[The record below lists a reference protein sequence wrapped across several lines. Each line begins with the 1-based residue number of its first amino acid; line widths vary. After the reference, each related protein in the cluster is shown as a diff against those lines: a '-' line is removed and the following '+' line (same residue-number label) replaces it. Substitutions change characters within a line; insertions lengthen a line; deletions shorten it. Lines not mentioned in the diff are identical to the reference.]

1 MHHRANIISL
11 SVPTPRPKIER
22 VGLLDQVYQVLKE
35 RVLDRT
41 YLPGARLNVDA
52 LSRELAVSST
62 PIREALGRL
71 VAEGLADAEPFV
83 GFHVADIPTPDYY
96 RQLYDFRLV
105 IETWA
110 AAETARRR
118 PPKTLAALR
127 DSVEAM
133 GEGTLSKRY
142 ARYRGFAEA
151 DEAFHVAI
159 LAGTGNMPAM
169 KAYED
174 LRIHHHLARLYI
186 ERDQD
191 TAESHAQHA
200 AILEAIKAGRPRDAA
215 ARMREHLATSKKR
228 LLDEAA

>member
-35 RVLDRT
+35 RVLDRS
-41 YLPGARLNVDA
+41 YRPGAKLNVDA

-71 VAEGLADAEPFV
+71 VAEGLVDAEPFV
-83 GFHVADIPTPDYY
+83 GFHVADIPTPAYY
-96 RQLYDFRLV
+96 RQLYELRLV
-105 IETWA
+105 IECWA

-118 PPKTLAALR
+118 RPETLAALR
-127 DSVEAM
+127 DAVEAM

-159 LAGTGNMPAM
+159 VAGTDNRPAM

-174 LRIHHHLARLYI
+174 LRIHHRLARLYI

-191 TAESHAQHA
+191 TAESHAQHV
-200 AILEAIKAGRPRDAA
+200 AILKAIKAGRPRDAA
-215 ARMREHLATSKKR
+215 ARMREHLATSRKR